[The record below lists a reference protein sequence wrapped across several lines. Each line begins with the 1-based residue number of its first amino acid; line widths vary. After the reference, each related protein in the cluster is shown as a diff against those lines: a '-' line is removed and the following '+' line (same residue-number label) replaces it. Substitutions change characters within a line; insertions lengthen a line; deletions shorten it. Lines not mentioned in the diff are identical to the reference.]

1 MGIKTYRPTSPGRRF
16 GTVLDYSE
24 ITRTEPEESLL
35 RPVRRNGG
43 RNNHGHQ
50 TRRHRGGGNKR
61 MYRVVDFRRD
71 KDGIPAK
78 VFSIEYD
85 PNRSANLALLHY
97 ADGEKRY
104 IIAPLGLQVGATLMS
119 GKTADPLLGNSMKL
133 ADIPVGLEIHN
144 IELHAGKGAQMCRS
158 AGSVAQLTAREGV
171 YAVVTLA
178 SGELRK
184 VHVECRATIGRIGNT
199 DHQNVSLGK
208 AGRKRHMG
216 HRPEVRGTAQ
226 NPVDHPMGGGEG
238 RTAGG
243 RHPCSPSGVLAKGGK
258 TRRPNHPTDK
268 FILRRRKPGPHHS

>member
-1 MGIKTYRPTSPGRRF
+1 MAIKSYSPTSAGRRF

-24 ITRTEPEESLL
+24 ITKTTPEKSLISGKRRT
-35 RPVRRNGG
+35 GG
-43 RNNHGHQ
+43 RNNHGHL
-50 TRRHRGGGNKR
+50 TRRHRAGGNKR
-61 MYRVVDFRRD
+61 QYRQIDFKRN
-71 KDGIPAK
+71 KDGVPAK
-78 VFSIEYD
+78 VHSIEYD
-85 PNRSANLALLHY
+85 PNRTARIALLHY

-104 IIAPLGLQVGATLMS
+104 IVAPLGLEVGRTLMS
-119 GKTADPLLGNSMKL
+119 GAGAEPNIGNSMRL

-144 IELHAGKGAQMCRS
+144 IELRPKRGAQLCRS
-158 AGSVAQLTAREGV
+158 AGSVAQLSAREGD
-171 YAVVTLA
+171 YAIVMLS

-184 VHVECRATIGRIGNT
+184 INIECRATIGRIGNT

-216 HRPEVRGTAQ
+216 YRPVVRGTAM

-258 TRRPNHPTDK
+258 TRRRKNPTNK
-268 FILRRRKPGPHHS
+268 FILRRRKKGSH

>member
-1 MGIKTYRPTSPGRRF
+1 MGIKSYRPTSAGRRF
-16 GTVLDYSE
+16 GTVLDYAE
-24 ITRTEPEESLL
+24 LTRRTPEKSLL
-35 RPVRRNGG
+35 ERISRTGG
-43 RNNHGHQ
+43 RNNHGHL
-50 TRRHRGGGNKR
+50 TRRHRAGGNKR
-61 MYRVVDFRRD
+61 MYRKIDFRRD

-85 PNRSANLALLHY
+85 PNRSANIALLHY

-104 IIAPLGLQVGATLMS
+104 IIAPLGVTVGQTLMS
-119 GKTADPLLGNSMKL
+119 GPGSDPTPGNSMKL

-144 IELHAGKGAQMCRS
+144 IELQPGRGGQLCRS
-158 AGSVAQLTAREGV
+158 AGSVSQLTAREGDH
-171 YAVVTLA
+171 AILTLS

-184 VHVECRATIGRIGNT
+184 VNVQCRATIGRVGNT

-216 HRPEVRGTAQ
+216 HRPTVRGTAM

-243 RHPCSPSGVLAKGGK
+243 RHPCSPSAVLAKGGK
-258 TRRPNHPTDK
+258 TRRPDHPTDK
-268 FILRRRKPGPHHS
+268 FILRRRKAGKHQK